1 MILTL
6 AGCIEIATKS
16 DSHGLRNDPSLKRVG
31 GGLALINMNVSFTG
45 RLLEAWEPLPSYYS
59 QIASIPLIHK
69 MLSAYFCAVACLATL
84 YNGNLASAQSVIT
97 DDTFFYG
104 QSPPVYPSPQGEG
117 IGDWA
122 DSYTKAKDLVSQ
134 MTLEEKVSLTGG
146 ISADSSCSGI
156 IPPIERLNFTG
167 LCLSDAGNGVR
178 TTNFVSSWASGI
190 SVGASWNR
198 DLAHKR
204 AVGMAGEFRK
214 KGVNVA
220 LGPVVGPLGRIASSG
235 RNWEGF
241 SNDPYL
247 CGALASETVTGMQSV
262 GVATSTKH
270 FILNEQETNR
280 NPEGDVEAVSAN
292 IDDKTIHEL
301 YLWPFQDA
309 VKAGSA
315 NIMCSYQRIN
325 NSYGCANSKTQN
337 GLLKTELGF
346 QGFVV
351 SDWGAQHAGV
361 ASALAGLDMVMPSG
375 AAFWGNNLTEAV
387 NNGSVPEARIDDM
400 ATRIIA
406 SWYKMGQDSGFP
418 TMGGGMPEN
427 LAAPH
432 QSVIAKDPS
441 NKEVLLQGAI
451 ESHVLLKNKDNALP
465 LKSPKLISLFGY
477 SAKSFD
483 GYTPGGAGWNSG
495 WESLTSTETSIPQIA
510 LNGTLISG
518 GGSGANQPAYVSSP
532 FEALSLRAYDD
543 DTSLWWDFHNVD
555 PQVDQ
560 SSDAC
565 IVVGNAFATE
575 GRDRPGI
582 HDDYT
587 DTLINNVAAQCSN
600 TIVVFHN
607 AGVRLVDQFI
617 DNPNVTALIF
627 AHLPGQDSGRALVS
641 ILYGDVNPSGK
652 LPYTVPRNE
661 SDYGP
666 LQNATLPDG
675 VYAKFP
681 QSDFTEGVYIDY
693 RAFDERAFVTRY
705 EFGFGLSYTTFGYS
719 DLQISA
725 VEGADISPY
734 PSKPIVEGGR
744 EDLWDNLVHVSAT
757 VTNTGSVTG
766 AEVAQLYVNIP
777 GGPPKQLRGFLK
789 PLLEPGESAVLEFDL
804 TRRDLSTW
812 DVVAQEWLLQ
822 EGRYTIS
829 VGSSSRV
836 LPLSAYHNI

>member
-1 MILTL
+1 MG
-6 AGCIEIATKS
+6 A
-16 DSHGLRNDPSLKRVG
+16 
-31 GGLALINMNVSFTG
+31 
-45 RLLEAWEPLPSYYS
+45 
-59 QIASIPLIHK
+59 ASILLQSATLRHTPLIHN
-69 MLSAYFCAVACLATL
+69 MLSAYICAVACLAVL
-84 YNGNLASAQSVIT
+84 YNGDPATAQSVIT

-117 IGDWA
+117 LGDWA
-122 DSYTKAKDLVSQ
+122 DPYAKAKDLVSQ

-204 AVGMAGEFRK
+204 AVGMASEFRK
-214 KGVNVA
+214 KGVNIA

-247 CGALASETVTGMQSV
+247 CGALASETVKGMQSV

-280 NPEGDVEAVSAN
+280 NPAGNVEAVSVN

-351 SDWGAQHAGV
+351 SDWGAQHSGV
-361 ASALAGLDMVMPSG
+361 ATALAGLDMVMPRGTPYWAS
-375 AAFWGNNLTEAV
+375 NLTEAV
-387 NNGSVPEARIDDM
+387 NNGSVPEARLDDM

-406 SWYKMGQDSGFP
+406 TWYKMGQDSGFP
-418 TMGGGMPEN
+418 TMGGGMPDD

-441 NKEVLLQGAI
+441 SKEILLQGAF
-451 ESHVLLKNKDNALP
+451 ESHVLLKNTNSALP

-483 GYTPGGAGWNSG
+483 GYTPSSSGWNDGS
-495 WESLTSTETSIPQIA
+495 EALAPSDRTTPRSQIA
-510 LNGTLISG
+510 SNGTLISG

-532 FEALSLRAYDD
+532 FEALSLRAYED
-543 DTSLWWDFHNVD
+543 DTSLWWDFHSGN
-555 PQVDQ
+555 PRVDQ

-565 IVVGNAFATE
+565 IVVGNAFAAE
-575 GRDRPGI
+575 GWDRTGL
-582 HDDYT
+582 HDDFT
-587 DTLINNVAAQCSN
+587 DALINNVAAQCNN

-617 DNPNVTALIF
+617 DNLNVTALIF
-627 AHLPGQDSGRALVS
+627 AHLPGQDSGRALAS
-641 ILYGDVNPSGK
+641 ILYGEVSPSGK
-652 LPYTVPRNE
+652 LPYSVPRNE

-675 VYAKFP
+675 IYANFP

-693 RAFDERAFVTRY
+693 RDFDEKNIVTRY

-719 DLQISA
+719 DLQVSA
-725 VEGADISPY
+725 VEDADTSPY

-744 EDLWDNLVHVSAT
+744 EDLWDVLVHVSAT

-777 GGPPKQLRGFLK
+777 GGPVKQLRGFSK
-789 PLLEPGESAVLEFDL
+789 PLLEPGESAVVDFDL

-822 EGRYTIS
+822 EGLYTIS
-829 VGSSSRV
+829 VGPSSRD
-836 LPLSAYHNI
+836 LPLSSYHTI